1 MAGTL
6 RSGGWHRRW
15 RQWSGTLFVLPTVAL
30 LLVFLVYPI
39 FSTIRLSLDTGIFL
53 QLRRF
58 VGIDNY
64 VNLFTKDRLFFNI
77 GPNGI
82 SGVLVNNI
90 EWLVLYTG
98 GCIGFGLLIAA
109 LADRVRYET
118 VVKTVVFVPQAI
130 AATATGLIWLLIYA
144 PNGDIG
150 LLNAILKAFG
160 EGPIG
165 FLGSASIV
173 NYALIVAAIWTGT
186 GLAVVILSAA
196 IKSVPAELVEAA
208 TIDGASAT
216 QAFRSI
222 VLPMISGPLTVVAVT
237 LAIAAIKTF
246 DLVFIMTRGGPNG
259 ASGVI
264 GYTYYN
270 QTWEQGRGGYG
281 AAAAIVMLVVV
292 IPIILLNIRR
302 FRASEA
308 AR

>member
-1 MAGTL
+1 MSGTP
-6 RSGGWHRRW
+6 RSSRTRRSW
-15 RQWSGTLFVLPTVAL
+15 RQWSGALYVLPAVAL

-39 FSTIRLSLDTGIFL
+39 LSTIRLSLDTGVFL
-53 QLRRF
+53 QLRKF
-58 VGIDNY
+58 VGLDNY
-64 VNLFTKDRLFFNI
+64 INLFTKDRLFFSI

-82 SGVLVNNI
+82 SGVLINNVL
-90 EWLVLYTG
+90 WLVLYPT
-98 GCIGFGLLIAA
+98 GCIVLGLLIAA

-118 VVKTVVFVPQAI
+118 VVKAIVFVPQAI
-130 AATATGLIWLLIYA
+130 AATAAGLIWLLIYA
-144 PNGDIG
+144 PNPDIG
-150 LLNAILKAFG
+150 LLNAILKGFG
-160 EGPIG
+160 AQPMG
-165 FLGSASIV
+165 FLGNASIV

-196 IKSVPAELVEAA
+196 IKSVPSELVEAA
-208 TIDGASAT
+208 TIDGASAW

-246 DLVFIMTRGGPNG
+246 DLVFIMTKGGPNG

-264 GYTYYN
+264 GWTYYN

-281 AAAAIVMLVVV
+281 AAAAVVMLLVV
-292 IPIILLNIRR
+292 IPIIVVNVRR
-302 FRASEA
+302 FRASER